1 MKLRKILAGAMALV
15 MVAGSLLVGP
25 VETKAAPIV
34 EKPELSGYDW
44 WNNTA
49 AAKTE
54 AVALA
59 DGDEIVW
66 TIDVNANIGGDGAI
80 YVIESANST
89 SIEGGGAFIDF
100 SSAGGAWGDATSAT
114 TTTVTPDNYTLIQA
128 GNTYTVTL
136 TREGS
141 VIKAVHKNVTTD
153 TVIIEQTATLT
164 DTTLASSTFYMYV
177 QYGEMNYEISKNGT
191 ALDSSALRGYA
202 WWNNTLPAKSTPVAL
217 VDGGEITWT
226 LDINANIGGDGAI
239 YVLES
244 NNSTS
249 IEGGGAF
256 IDFSSAGGAWGD
268 ATSATTTTITTDNF
282 TLFQEG
288 NVYTVTLT
296 REGSVITAVHKNA
309 ATGAV
314 ILEQTATL
322 ADTALESSTFYIYTQ
337 YGEIDCT
344 YEVPMKSIEV
354 SGANDKVVAGST
366 VQLSASVFPA
376 NTTDDKTITWSS
388 SDTSKATVDNTGKVT
403 GVTEGK
409 VTITAKVSDTIVD
422 TYEVEVQALQIPM
435 TGIELTTDKTEIK
448 VGTTAQLTTTIAP
461 ADTTDDKTVTYTSS
475 DETIATVD
483 SNGKVTAVKPGTV
496 TITAKV
502 GTFTDTVE
510 ITVPVVKITDIKLT
524 VDKTDLEKGDIV
536 NVVATV
542 NPADTTEDKTITW
555 TSSNEKVAT
564 VDANGTVTAV
574 GGGNA
579 TITATI
585 GDVKATVKF
594 KVTAQETV
602 VKKTEIADLT
612 VGAFL
617 EKQTDGVELKKGHT
631 YTFTFKA
638 TGTDAASTNY
648 YETAC
653 YFIYTNSENKFN
665 TADYK
670 ELMFARGDV
679 WCWFNADTTQN
690 PDKLPE
696 GATFTRTYPENWD
709 NWVAAMKAG
718 AECKIIVKYDGKTI
732 TATYSV
738 ADATTVA
745 SFPVTIPSGS
755 KLYLGLTG
763 EKVAVTDIVVA
774 DEYVKTITGTG
785 DVNMVLPILLVMF
798 GGAVVIVASKKRFA

>member
-25 VETKAAPIV
+25 VEAKAALV
-34 EKPELSGYDW
+34 EEKSEVAGYAW
-44 WNNTA
+44 WNNTPV
-49 AAKTE
+49 AKTE

-66 TIDVNANIGGDGAI
+66 TIDVNANIGPDGAI
-80 YVIESANST
+80 YVIESGNST

-100 SSAGGAWGDATSAT
+100 ASNGGAWGDATSAT
-114 TTTVTPDNYTLIQA
+114 TTTVTPDDNTLIQA

-141 VIKAVHKNVTTD
+141 VIKAVHKNVTTN
-153 TVIIEQTATLT
+153 TVLIEQTATLA
-164 DTTLASSTFYMYV
+164 DTSLVSSTFYMYV
-177 QYGEMNYEISKNGT
+177 QVGEMNYEITKNGAPYNT
-191 ALDSSALRGYA
+191 SSLRGYD

-217 VDGGEITWT
+217 VDGGKIVWT
-226 LDINANIGGDGAI
+226 LDVKANIGGEGAL
-239 YVLES
+239 YAVES
-244 NNSTS
+244 NNTN
-249 IEGGGAF
+249 GN
-256 IDFSSAGGAWGD
+256 IDFSSWWDAWGSNVTD
-268 ATSATTTTITTDNF
+268 ATTTIETRNDGLI
-282 TLFQEG
+282 QAG
-288 NVYTVTLT
+288 NKYTVTLT
-296 REGSVITAVHKNA
+296 REGNLFTVEHKNI
-309 ATGAV
+309 TTNTVVGTQSLKV
-314 ILEQTATL
+314 TDCPE
-322 ADTALESSTFYIYTQ
+322 ESTFFIYVQ
-337 YGEIDCT
+337 YGEIDCS

-388 SDTSKATVDNTGKVT
+388 SDTTKATVDNTGKVT
-403 GVTEGK
+403 GVAEGK

-448 VGTTAQLTTTIAP
+448 VGATAQLTTTIAP

-483 SNGKVTAVKPGTV
+483 ANGKVTAVKPGTV

-510 ITVPVVKITDIKLT
+510 ITVPVVPVTSIDLK

-555 TSSNEKVAT
+555 TSSNEKVAK

-602 VKKTEIADLT
+602 VNKTEIADLT

-638 TGTDAASTNY
+638 TGTDAASTNF

-670 ELMFARGDV
+670 EIIFARGDV

-785 DVNMVLPILLVMF
+785 DVNMVLPIVLVMF

>member
-483 SNGKVTAVKPGTV
+483 ANGKVTAVKPGTV

-510 ITVPVVKITDIKLT
+510 ITVPVVPVTSI
-524 VDKTDLEKGDIV
+524 DLEVNKKDLDKGDIV
-536 NVVATV
+536 NIVATV
-542 NPADTTEDKTITW
+542 NPADTTEDTTITW
-555 TSSNEKVAT
+555 TSSDTKVAT

-585 GDVKATVKF
+585 GDVSASIKF
-594 KVTAQETV
+594 KVTAVETV
-602 VKKTEIADLT
+602 VKKSTLEDMTIGD
-612 VGAFL
+612 FL
-617 EKQTDGVELKKGHT
+617 SVVSKGVELKKNHT
-631 YTFTFKA
+631 YTITFDSVSPNA
-638 TGTDAASTNY
+638 VNNW
-648 YETAC
+648 ETPC
-653 YFIYTNSENKFN
+653 YAVYTS
-665 TADYK
+665 D
-670 ELMFARGDV
+670 
-679 WCWFNADTTQN
+679 
-690 PDKLPE
+690 E
-696 GATFTRTYPENWD
+696 GAYNVGDWYELFLCRADVFGWPGGVFDNNTLSATFPSDYTWATTYPADW
-709 NWVAAMKAG
+709 AAWL
-718 AECKIIVKYDGKTI
+718 AECKAGTTGKITAKYDGSSVMVTYEIAGAKTVV
-732 TATYSV
+732 TMPHTSNE
-738 ADATTVA
+738 
-745 SFPVTIPSGS
+745 PV
-755 KLYLGLTG
+755 YLSLTG
-763 EKVAVTDIVVA
+763 QATNISDIVVA

>member
-25 VETKAAPIV
+25 VETKAALVSESKVYDATAVNISAT
-34 EKPELSGYDW
+34 EKALLTGD
-44 WNNTA
+44 
-49 AAKTE
+49 
-54 AVALA
+54 AVTLDAEILGQL
-59 DGDEIVW
+59 GD
-66 TIDVNANIGGDGAI
+66 A
-80 YVIESANST
+80 
-89 SIEGGGAFIDF
+89 
-100 SSAGGAWGDATSAT
+100 SAGFNIACGDQ
-114 TTTVTPDNYTLIQA
+114 YTLT
-128 GNTYTVTL
+128 GDFDTTL
-136 TREGS
+136 RFY
-141 VIKAVHKNVTTD
+141 VDAYLNTTD
-153 TVIIEQTATLT
+153 VLNWHNFLIEFVST
-164 DTTLASSTFYMYV
+164 DTTPWIDMRAD
-177 QYGEMNYEISKNGT
+177 
-191 ALDSSALRGYA
+191 AYA
-202 WWNNTLPAKSTPVAL
+202 WTNGEQTNKPTITCQISWDWLAEGFNWVENSDDQYITMNFKKTAADTVVVSILFEVSQLTESYTLVYPEGVPSTITAQV
-217 VDGGEITWT
+217 GGEVAK
-226 LDINANIGGDGAI
+226 LYYDQ
-239 YVLES
+239 Y
-244 NNSTS
+244 
-249 IEGGGAF
+249 
-256 IDFSSAGGAWGD
+256 
-268 ATSATTTTITTDNF
+268 TDN
-282 TLFQEG
+282 
-288 NVYTVTLT
+288 
-296 REGSVITAVHKNA
+296 NA
-309 ATGAV
+309 AT
-314 ILEQTATL
+314 Q
-322 ADTALESSTFYIYTQ
+322 
-337 YGEIDCT
+337 
-344 YEVPMKSIEV
+344 
-354 SGANDKVVAGST
+354 VVA
-366 VQLSASVFPA
+366 
-376 NTTDDKTITWSS
+376 KKITWSS
-388 SDTSKATVDNTGKVT
+388 SNESVATVDANGKVT
-403 GVTEGK
+403 AVAPGTANIVATCGEKSATCVVT
-409 VTITAKVSDTIVD
+409 VSD
-422 TYEVEVQALQIPM
+422 LQIPM

-448 VGTTAQLTTTIAP
+448 VGATAQLTTTIAP

-475 DETIATVD
+475 NETIATVD
-483 SNGKVTAVKPGTV
+483 ANGKVTAVKPGTV
-496 TITAKV
+496 TITATV

-510 ITVPVVKITDIKLT
+510 ITVPVVPVTSIDLK

-555 TSSNEKVAT
+555 TSSNEKVAK

-638 TGTDAASTNY
+638 TGSDATSTNF